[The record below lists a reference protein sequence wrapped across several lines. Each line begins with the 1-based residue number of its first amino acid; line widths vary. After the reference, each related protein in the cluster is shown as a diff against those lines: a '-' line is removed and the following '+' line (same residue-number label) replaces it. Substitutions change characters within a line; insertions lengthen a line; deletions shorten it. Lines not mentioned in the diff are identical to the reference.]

1 VTEQAGQAGQADG
14 THRPRRLALDPA
26 LEARAARAARAI
38 TGQAPTFRSTLAL
51 AVERQLDQVVAL
63 LTEAGLTH
71 QPGGKARPREVDDH
85 IWERL
90 GEAEE
95 AVGVGKVELIRC
107 CLERLARGED
117 I

>member
-1 VTEQAGQAGQADG
+1 MAMPAEG
-14 THRPRRLALDPA
+14 THRPRRLALDRD
-26 LEARAARAARAI
+26 LETRAAQAAQAI

-51 AVERQLDQVVAL
+51 AIQRELDRVVEL

-71 QPGGKARPREVDDH
+71 QPGGKPRPREVDDH

-90 GEAEE
+90 GAAEE